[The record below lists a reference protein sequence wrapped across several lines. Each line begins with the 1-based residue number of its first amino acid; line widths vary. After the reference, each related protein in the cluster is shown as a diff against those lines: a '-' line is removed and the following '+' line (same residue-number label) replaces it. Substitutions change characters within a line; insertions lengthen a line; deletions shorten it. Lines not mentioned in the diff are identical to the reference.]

1 MKKFL
6 LIAVLLVSMVAQAQV
21 AVGSFNNR
29 YAKKELKVSALMK
42 DGKFYCIEIDC
53 PIKGVGNG
61 FIWVKQKDVDK
72 FRNALIELQAK
83 FDEWKKIAIE
93 NNVKDMDK
101 EMPVKFP
108 KVTYCWQ
115 LRDSYFATNSPCKF
129 IFAKSDKTIF
139 TCLSYKAV
147 DDTNKYIDERFTLV
161 FYSSEEIQS
170 LVDLLS
176 KEKIDS
182 AIGNPANSD
191 LFK

>member
-53 PIKGVGNG
+53 PIKGVG
-61 FIWVKQKDVDK
+61 
-72 FRNALIELQAK
+72 NALIELQAK